1 VKRIT
6 VSVTDETHRRA
17 RMKAAECDSSV
28 SALVRDYLAGLGA
41 DESDV
46 DRGRRLQSEVLA
58 TIQRFRGGN
67 RLTRDM
73 VHRRR
78 SARDTRR

>member
-1 VKRIT
+1 MKKIT
-6 VSVTDETHRRA
+6 VSVTDETFRLA
-17 RMKAAECDSSV
+17 RMKAAERDSSV
-28 SALVRDYLAGLGA
+28 SALVRDFLAGLGA
-41 DESDV
+41 DETDV
-46 DRGRRLQSEVLA
+46 DRGRRFQGEVLA

-78 SARDTRR
+78 AAR